1 MAPDSEP
8 DRTARTNVSA
18 IVEDI
23 RRRGTRGTTTEE
35 ASYRLNVGLS
45 SYTGRRSELHR
56 RGVIERLEEK
66 RDGQHVYVIPDH
78 VEGRPTR
85 PYTPHRGP
93 AGPEVEEAV
102 HDVEHWVLMGDTHI
116 PDSVL
121 AALTALLD
129 YVKKDI

>member
-1 MAPDSEP
+1 MATDSEP
-8 DRTARTNVSA
+8 DRTAPTSVSK

-23 RRRGTRGTTTEE
+23 RRRGTRGTTAEE
-35 ASYRLNVGLS
+35 ASYRLNVGPS

-56 RGVIERLEEK
+56 RGIIERLEEK
-66 RDGQHVYVIPDH
+66 RDGQAVYVMPDH
-78 VEGRPTR
+78 IEGRTTR
-85 PYTPHRGP
+85 PYRPHRGP

-102 HDVEHWVLMGDTHI
+102 HDVEHWMLIGDSHI

-121 AALTALLD
+121 GALTALLD